1 MYVGSSRRQ
10 AIVEFI
16 RSFVEEH
23 NYPPTVRDIQGGL
36 KISSTSVVEH
46 HLRVLEREGLLR
58 RDFKV
63 SRGMELLGAN
73 SRRNTVVVPLVGSIA
88 AGEPIPVPQADAWN
102 TDSGAETL
110 ELPSELVRKGK
121 QNVYGLRVKGTS
133 MIDSL
138 INDGD
143 IVLMQPASSANNG
156 EMVAVWLKR
165 DKTVTLKKLY
175 REKDVIRLQPA
186 NSAMKPIRVPADD
199 VEVQGKVVGVI
210 RTY

>member
-1 MYVGSSRRQ
+1 MADGSSRRQ

-16 RSFVEEH
+16 RTFVGEH
-23 NYPPTVRDIQGGL
+23 PYPPTVRDIQNGL
-36 KISSTSVVEH
+36 NISSTSVVEH
-46 HLRVLEREGLLR
+46 HLRTLEREGLLR

-63 SRGMELLGAN
+63 SRGMELVGTS
-73 SRRNTVVVPLVGSIA
+73 SRRNTVVVPLLGAIA
-88 AGEPIPVPQADAWN
+88 AGEPIPVPQADAWAA
-102 TDSGAETL
+102 DSGAETM
-110 ELPSELVRKGK
+110 ELPAELVRGK
-121 QNVYGLRVKGTS
+121 QNVYGLTVKGNS
-133 MIDSL
+133 MVDAL

-143 IVLMQPASSANNG
+143 IVLMQPANSANNG

-175 REKDVIRLQPA
+175 QEKGTIRLQPA